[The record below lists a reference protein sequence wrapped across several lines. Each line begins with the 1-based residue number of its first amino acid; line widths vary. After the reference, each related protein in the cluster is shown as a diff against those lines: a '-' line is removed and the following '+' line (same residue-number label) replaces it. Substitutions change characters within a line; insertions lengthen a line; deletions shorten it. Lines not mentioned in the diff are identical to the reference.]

1 MKYGGQKIYLGA
13 GIYADLIAR
22 YEGGRYRPFAW
33 TFPDFRDG
41 RYDPELAALRQSY
54 KVQLRARRV

>member
-41 RYDPELAALRQSY
+41 A
-54 KVQLRARRV
+54 V